1 MTSDPALHRPRRW
14 AVLAAYTLVA
24 GVSQMLWLNFAPL
37 LGLVQNRYGVSEE
50 VAGLLVGVFP
60 LLYVVLSIPAGALT
74 DSRGYRVTVGAGAIG
89 MAIAAGVR
97 ILDHDFWF
105 LLAGQIGVAIAQPFV
120 GNGISKLV
128 ADWFADEQG
137 ALATGLG
144 TVGMFAGMAVGLA
157 ATPALVAASDLGTA
171 MTVCAAITAAAALLF
186 WLVVTPNRAA
196 AAVVADGPRFRPLLA
211 RRGLRILLVLAFL
224 GLGVFNGL
232 TTWLEPILAV
242 RGIDA
247 ERAGLVGGALI
258 VGGIAGAIV
267 VPALSDAASRRKPFL
282 IACAASGLALIWP
295 LCTTGHFG
303 ALLGLAG
310 LLGFLFLPAY
320 ALLLEMS
327 GQLAGPAAA
336 GAATSLLMLAGNAG
350 GVAVVVAMPLVK
362 GNAPDYQPAILLLV
376 VLLAITVSLAL
387 LAPET
392 SAAAA
397 PGSPADRRG

>member
-1 MTSDPALHRPRRW
+1 MTDRALHRPRRW

-37 LGLVQNRYGVSEE
+37 LGLLQNRYGVSEA

-74 DSRGYRVTVGAGAIG
+74 DARGYRFTVGVGAIV
-89 MAIAAGVR
+89 MTVAASVR
-97 ILDHDFWF
+97 ILDHSFWF
-105 LLAGQIGVAIAQPFV
+105 LLAGQVGVAIAQPFV

-128 ADWFADEQG
+128 ADWFPDEQG

-144 TVGMFAGMAVGLA
+144 TVGMFLGMAIGLA

-171 MTVCAAITAAAALLF
+171 MIVFAGVTAAAAVLF
-186 WLVVTPNRAA
+186 WLVVTPNRVAA
-196 AAVVADGPRFRPLLA
+196 GVASGPRFGPLLA
-211 RRGLRILLVLAFL
+211 RRDVRILLALAFL

-242 RGIDA
+242 HGIDA

-267 VPALSDAASRRKPFL
+267 VPALSDAARRRKPFL
-282 IACAASGLALIWP
+282 IGCASAGLALVWP
-295 LCTTGHFG
+295 LCATGHFG
-303 ALLGLAG
+303 ALLALAG
-310 LLGFLFLPAY
+310 LLGFAFLPAY

-327 GQLAGPAAA
+327 GQLAGPRAA

-350 GVAVVVAMPLVK
+350 GVTVVIAMPLVK
-362 GNAPDYQPAILLLV
+362 GDAADYQPAILLLV
-376 VLLAITVSLAL
+376 VLLAITVSLSL

-392 SAAAA
+392 AAAAA
-397 PGSPADRRG
+397 PGSPADRRA

>member
-74 DSRGYRVTVGAGAIG
+74 DSRGYRVTVGTGAIV
-89 MAIAAGVR
+89 MAIAACVR

-105 LLAGQIGVAIAQPFV
+105 LLAGQLGVAIAQPFV

-128 ADWFADEQG
+128 ADWFPDEQG

-171 MTVCAAITAAAALLF
+171 MTVFAGITAAAALLF
-186 WLVVTPNRAA
+186 WLVVTPNRAP
-196 AAVVADGPRFRPLLA
+196 AVVADGPRFRPLLA
-211 RRGLRILLVLAFL
+211 QRGLRILLVLAFL

-232 TTWLEPILAV
+232 TTWLEPILAI

-247 ERAGLVGGALI
+247 GRAGLVGGALI

-267 VPALSDAASRRKPFL
+267 VPALSDAARRRKPFL

-327 GQLAGPAAA
+327 AQLAGPAAA

-362 GNAPDYQPAILLLV
+362 GDRLDYQPAIALLL
-376 VLLAITVSLAL
+376 VLLAITVALATR
-387 LAPET
+387 APET
-392 SAAAA
+392 FDR
-397 PGSPADRRG
+397 SPQR

>member
-1 MTSDPALHRPRRW
+1 MAADPALHRPRRW

-37 LGLVQNRYGVSEE
+37 LGLLQNRYGVSAET
-50 VAGLLVGVFP
+50 AGLLIGVFP

-74 DSRGYRVTVGAGAIG
+74 DARGYRATVGAGALV
-89 MAIAAGVR
+89 MAAAACVR
-97 ILDHDFWF
+97 ILDHDFRF

-128 ADWFADEQG
+128 ADWFSDEQG

-144 TVGMFAGMAVGLA
+144 TVGMFVGMAVGLA
-157 ATPALVAASDLGTA
+157 ATPALVAAADLRTA
-171 MTVCAAITAAAALLF
+171 MVVFAAITAAAALLF
-186 WLVVTPNRAA
+186 WLLVVPNRP
-196 AAVVADGPRFRPLLA
+196 VVATSGPRLRPLLA
-211 RRGLRILLVLAFL
+211 RRDLRILLVLAFL

-247 ERAGLVGGALI
+247 EQAGLVGGALI

-267 VPALSDAASRRKPFL
+267 IPALSDAARRRKPFL
-282 IACAASGLALIWP
+282 VGCAASGLALVYP
-295 LCTTGHFG
+295 LCTSGRLG
-303 ALLGLAG
+303 ALLALAAV
-310 LLGFLFLPAY
+310 LGFLFLPAY

-327 GQLAGPAAA
+327 GQLAGGAAA

-350 GVAVVVAMPLVK
+350 GVAVVIAMPLVK
-362 GNAPDYQPAILLLV
+362 GNRPDYQPAILLLV
-376 VLLAITVSLAL
+376 FLLAVTVALAL

-397 PGSPADRRG
+397 PGSPADRRA

>member
-1 MTSDPALHRPRRW
+1 MTSEPALHRPRRW

-74 DSRGYRVTVGAGAIG
+74 DRRGYRVTVGTGAIV
-89 MAIAAGVR
+89 MAIAACVR

-128 ADWFADEQG
+128 ADWFPDQQG

-171 MTVCAAITAAAALLF
+171 MVVFAGITAAAALLF
-186 WLVVTPNRAA
+186 WLVVTPNRVP
-196 AAVVADGPRFRPLLA
+196 AVVADGPRLRPLLA
-211 RRGLRILLVLAFL
+211 QRGLRILLVLAFL

-267 VPALSDAASRRKPFL
+267 VPALSDAARRRKPFL
-282 IACAASGLALIWP
+282 IGCAASGLALIWP

-397 PGSPADRRG
+397 PGSPADRRA